1 MANNKVRSMTA
12 FGRAEVNYATG
23 TAVWEMRSV
32 NHRYLE
38 PHFRLPEAARALE
51 PKLREQL
58 RKTLNRGKLEM
69 TLNLR
74 ATSGEAAAIEVN
86 QALVEQLLSAAKQV
100 SPGLGGVGSLPL
112 NPMEILKWPG
122 VIAEPETD
130 AQEQA
135 NAILDGFKQALKQ
148 LVDNREREGAELAGF
163 IEARLVGIN
172 EQVTTVRALLPQILQ
187 NQREK
192 LKTRLEEL
200 LEEIDKDRIE
210 QEIALLAQ
218 KADVDEELDRL
229 DAHITETRRVLKNGG
244 PIGRRLDFL
253 MQEFNREANTLSS
266 KAVVTDTTQAAVELK
281 VLIEQMREQ
290 VQNIE

>member
-1 MANNKVRSMTA
+1 MTA
-12 FGRAEVNYATG
+12 FGRAEVNYSTG

-51 PKLREQL
+51 SKLRETL
-58 RKTLNRGKLEM
+58 RKNLSRGKVEM
-69 TLNLR
+69 TLNLK
-74 ATSGEAAAIEVN
+74 ASSGEVAGIEIN
-86 QALVEQLLSAAKQV
+86 QALVNELVKAAQQV
-100 SPGLGGVGSLPL
+100 ATESQPL
-112 NPMEILKWPG
+112 NPLEVLKWPG

-130 AQEQA
+130 AEEQA
-135 NAILDGFKQALKQ
+135 SAILDGFKQALKQ
-148 LVDNREREGAELAGF
+148 VVENREREGAELAGF
-163 IEARLVGIN
+163 IEARLAGIN

>member
-12 FGRAEVNYATG
+12 FGRAEVNYSTG

-74 ATSGEAAAIEVN
+74 AVSGEAAAIEVN
-86 QALVEQLLSAAKQV
+86 QPLVEQLLAAAKQV
-100 SPGLGGVGSLPL
+100 SPGLGGLDSLPL

-148 LVDNREREGAELAGF
+148 LVENREREGAELAGF
-163 IEARLVGIN
+163 IEARLAGIN
-172 EQVTTVRALLPQILQ
+172 DQVTTVRALLPQILQ

-266 KAVVTDTTQAAVELK
+266 KAIVTDTTQAAVELK

>member
-12 FGRAEVNYATG
+12 FGRAEVTYSTG
-23 TAVWEMRSV
+23 TAVWELRSV

-51 PKLREQL
+51 PKLREVL
-58 RKTLNRGKLEM
+58 RKTLNRGKVELG
-69 TLNLR
+69 LNLKPI
-74 ATSGEAAAIEVN
+74 SGETAAIEVN
-86 QALVEQLLSAAKQV
+86 QALAEQLVKAASQV
-100 SPGLGGVGSLPL
+100 SPAADSLSL
-112 NPMEILKWPG
+112 NPLEILKWPG
-122 VIAEPETD
+122 VIAEPETN
-130 AQEQA
+130 AEEQA
-135 NAILDGFKQALKQ
+135 NAILDSFKQALKQ
-148 LVDNREREGAELAGF
+148 VVDNREREGAELAGF
-163 IEARLVGIN
+163 IEARLESIG
-172 EQVTTVRALLPQILQ
+172 EQVTAVRALLPQILQ

-192 LKTRLEEL
+192 LRTRLEEL

-229 DAHITETRRVLKNGG
+229 EAHITETRRVLKNGG
-244 PIGRRLDFL
+244 AIGRRLDFL

-266 KAVVTDTTQAAVELK
+266 KSVVTDTTQAAVELK

>member
-12 FGRAEVNYATG
+12 FGRAEVNYSTG
-23 TAVWEMRSV
+23 TAIWEMRSV

-51 PKLREQL
+51 PKLRETL
-58 RKTLNRGKLEM
+58 RKTLNRGKVEM
-69 TLNLR
+69 TLTLKPNV
-74 ATSGEAAAIEVN
+74 GEASRLQVN
-86 QALVEQLLSAAKQV
+86 QPLVEELIKAANLVVPAADSLS
-100 SPGLGGVGSLPL
+100 L
-112 NPMEILKWPG
+112 NPLEILKWPG
-122 VIAEPETD
+122 VIAEPATD
-130 AQEQA
+130 TNEQS
-135 NAILDGFKQALKQ
+135 NAIFESFNQALQ
-148 LVDNREREGAELAGF
+148 QVLENREREGAELAGF
-163 IEARLVGIN
+163 IEARIKSIG
-172 EQVTTVRALLPQILQ
+172 EQVTEVRALLPQILE

-192 LKTRLEEL
+192 LRTRLQEL
-200 LEEIDKDRIE
+200 LTEIDRDRIE

-244 PIGRRLDFL
+244 AIGRRLDFL

-266 KAVVTDTTQAAVELK
+266 KSVVTDTTQAAVELK

>member
-1 MANNKVRSMTA
+1 MAKNKVRSMTA
-12 FGRAEVNYATG
+12 FGRAEVNYSTG

-51 PKLREQL
+51 SKLREIL
-58 RKTLNRGKLEM
+58 RKTLNRGKVEM
-69 TLNLR
+69 TLNLK
-74 ATSGEAAAIEVN
+74 ANSGEVAGIEVN
-86 QALVEQLLSAAKQV
+86 QALAEQLVKAAGLVAPASDSLS
-100 SPGLGGVGSLPL
+100 L
-112 NPMEILKWPG
+112 NPLEILKWPG

-130 AQEQA
+130 ADEQA
-135 NAILDGFKQALKQ
+135 KAILDGFKQALEQ
-148 LVDNREREGAELAGF
+148 VVDNREREGAELAGF
-163 IEARLVGIN
+163 IEARLIGIN

-187 NQREK
+187 NQRDK
-192 LKTRLEEL
+192 LKSRLEEL

>member
-12 FGRAEVNYATG
+12 FGRAEVNYSTG

-51 PKLREQL
+51 PKLRELL
-58 RKTLNRGKLEM
+58 RKTLNRGKVEM
-69 TLNLR
+69 TLNLK
-74 ATSGEAAAIEVN
+74 ANSGEVAGIQIN
-86 QALVEQLLSAAKQV
+86 QPLVEELVKAAMQV
-100 SPGLGGVGSLPL
+100 TAESQPL
-112 NPMEILKWPG
+112 NPLEVLKWPG

-130 AQEQA
+130 ADEQA
-135 NAILDGFKQALKQ
+135 SAILDGFQQALTQ
-148 LVDNREREGAELAGF
+148 AVENREREGAELAGF
-163 IEARLVGIN
+163 IEARIKSIS
-172 EQVTTVRALLPQILQ
+172 EQVATVRALLPQILQ

-192 LKTRLEEL
+192 LKTRLQEL

-229 DAHITETRRVLKNGG
+229 DAHITETRRVLKSGG

-266 KAVVTDTTQAAVELK
+266 KSVVTDTTQAAVELK

>member
-12 FGRAEVNYATG
+12 FGRAEVNYSTG
-23 TAVWEMRSV
+23 TAIWEMRSV

-38 PHFRLPEAARALE
+38 PHFRLPEAARAQE

-58 RKTLNRGKLEM
+58 RQTLNRGKLEM
-69 TLNLR
+69 TLTLKPV
-74 ATSGEAAAIEVN
+74 SGQTAAIEVN
-86 QALVEQLLSAAKQV
+86 QALAEQLVKAA
-100 SPGLGGVGSLPL
+100 SLVAPASDSLAL
-112 NPMEILKWPG
+112 NPLEILKWPG

-130 AQEQA
+130 ADEQA
-135 NAILDGFKQALKQ
+135 NAILDGFKQALQ
-148 LVDNREREGAELAGF
+148 QVVDNREREGAELAGF
-163 IEARLVGIN
+163 IEARIKGIS
-172 EQVTTVRALLPQILQ
+172 EQVGQVRALLPQILE

-192 LKTRLEEL
+192 LRTRLAEL
-200 LEEIDKDRIE
+200 LEEVDKDRIE
-210 QEIALLAQ
+210 QEIAVLAQ

-229 DAHITETRRVLKNGG
+229 DAHVNEARRVLKNGG
-244 PIGRRLDFL
+244 AIGRRLDFL

-266 KAVVTDTTQAAVELK
+266 KSVVTDTTQAAVELK

>member
-51 PKLREQL
+51 PKLREVL
-58 RKTLNRGKLEM
+58 RKALNRGKVEM
-69 TLNLR
+69 TLNLK
-74 ATSGEAAAIEVN
+74 ANSGEVAGIEVN
-86 QALVEQLLSAAKQV
+86 QALAEQLVKAASLVAPASDSLS
-100 SPGLGGVGSLPL
+100 L
-112 NPMEILKWPG
+112 NPLEILKWPG

-130 AQEQA
+130 AEEQA

-148 LVDNREREGAELAGF
+148 VVDNREREGAELAGF
-163 IEARLVGIN
+163 IEARLTGIN
-172 EQVTTVRALLPQILQ
+172 EQVTAVRALLPQILQ

-192 LKTRLEEL
+192 LRTRLEEL

-266 KAVVTDTTQAAVELK
+266 KSVVTDTTQAAVELK

>member
-12 FGRAEVNYATG
+12 FGRAEVTYSTG
-23 TAVWEMRSV
+23 TAVWELRSV

-51 PKLREQL
+51 PKLREVL
-58 RKTLNRGKLEM
+58 RKTLNRGKVELG
-69 TLNLR
+69 LNLKPI
-74 ATSGEAAAIEVN
+74 SGETAAIEVN
-86 QALVEQLLSAAKQV
+86 QALAEQLVKAANQV
-100 SPGLGGVGSLPL
+100 SPAADSLSL
-112 NPMEILKWPG
+112 NPLEILKWPG
-122 VIAEPETD
+122 VIAEPETN
-130 AQEQA
+130 AEEQA
-135 NAILDGFKQALKQ
+135 NAILDSFKQALKQ
-148 LVDNREREGAELAGF
+148 VVDNREREGAELAGF
-163 IEARLVGIN
+163 IEARLASIG

-192 LKTRLEEL
+192 LRTRLEEL

-229 DAHITETRRVLKNGG
+229 EAHITETRRVLKNGG
-244 PIGRRLDFL
+244 AIGRRLDFL

-266 KAVVTDTTQAAVELK
+266 KSVVTDTTQAAVELK

-290 VQNIE
+290 IQNIE

>member
-1 MANNKVRSMTA
+1 MANDKVRSMTA
-12 FGRAEVNYATG
+12 FGRAEVNYSTG

-51 PKLREQL
+51 PKLRELL
-58 RKTLNRGKLEM
+58 RKNLNRGKVEM
-69 TLNLR
+69 TLNLK
-74 ATSGEAAAIEVN
+74 ANSGEVTGLQIN
-86 QALVEQLLSAAKQV
+86 QALVEELVRAAMQV
-100 SPGLGGVGSLPL
+100 TPESQPL
-112 NPMEILKWPG
+112 NPLEVLKWPG

-130 AQEQA
+130 TAEQA
-135 NAILDGFKQALKQ
+135 RAILDGFQQALTQ
-148 LVDNREREGAELAGF
+148 VVDNREREGAELAGF
-163 IEARLVGIN
+163 IEARIKGIG
-172 EQVTTVRALLPQILQ
+172 EQVAKVRALLPQILQ

-192 LKTRLEEL
+192 LKTRLQEL

>member
-12 FGRAEVNYATG
+12 FGRAEVNYSTG

-38 PHFRLPEAARALE
+38 PHFRLPEAGRALE
-51 PKLREQL
+51 PKLRELL
-58 RKTLNRGKLEM
+58 RKTLNRGKVEM
-69 TLNLR
+69 TLNLK
-74 ATSGEAAAIEVN
+74 ANSGEVTGIKVN
-86 QALVEQLLSAAKQV
+86 QALAQELLNAAAQV
-100 SPGLGGVGSLPL
+100 APQSQPVNPL
-112 NPMEILKWPG
+112 EILKWPG

-130 AQEQA
+130 AEEQA
-135 NAILDGFKQALKQ
+135 KAILDGFRQALAQ
-148 LVDNREREGAELAGF
+148 VVDNREREGAELAGF
-163 IEARLVGIN
+163 IEARIKGID
-172 EQVTTVRALLPQILQ
+172 EQVATVRALLPQILQ
-187 NQREK
+187 NQRDK
-192 LKTRLEEL
+192 LRGRLEEL
-200 LEEIDKDRIE
+200 LEEIDRDRIE
-210 QEIALLAQ
+210 QEIAILAQ

>member
-12 FGRAEVNYATG
+12 FGRAEVNYSSG

-51 PKLREQL
+51 PKLREVL
-58 RKTLNRGKLEM
+58 RKSLNRGKVEM
-69 TLNLR
+69 TLNLK
-74 ATSGEAAAIEVN
+74 TNSGEVAAIEVN
-86 QALVEQLLSAAKQV
+86 QALAEQLVKAAELVAPASDSLS
-100 SPGLGGVGSLPL
+100 L
-112 NPMEILKWPG
+112 NPLEILKWPG

-130 AQEQA
+130 ADEQA
-135 NAILDGFKQALKQ
+135 NAILEGFKQALTQ
-148 LVDNREREGAELAGF
+148 VADNREREGAELAGF
-163 IEARLVGIN
+163 IEARIKGIS

-210 QEIALLAQ
+210 QEIAILAQ

>member
-12 FGRAEVNYATG
+12 FGRAEVNYSTG
-23 TAVWEMRSV
+23 TAVWEIRSV

-51 PKLREQL
+51 PKLRELL
-58 RKTLNRGKLEM
+58 RQTINRGKVEM
-69 TLNLR
+69 TLNLK
-74 ATSGEAAAIEVN
+74 ASSGEVAGLQIN
-86 QALVEQLLSAAKQV
+86 QALVEELVRAAKQV
-100 SPGLGGVGSLPL
+100 APESPPL
-112 NPMEILKWPG
+112 NPLEVLKWPG
-122 VIAEPETD
+122 VIAEPETNAD
-130 AQEQA
+130 EQA
-135 NAILDGFKQALKQ
+135 RAILDGFQQALAQ
-148 LVDNREREGAELAGF
+148 VVENREREGAELAGF
-163 IEARLVGIN
+163 IEARIKGIS

-192 LKTRLEEL
+192 LKARLEEL

-244 PIGRRLDFL
+244 AIGRRLDFL

>member
-23 TAVWEMRSV
+23 NAVWEMRSV

-38 PHFRLPEAARALE
+38 PHFRLPEAARSQE
-51 PKLREQL
+51 SKLRELL
-58 RKTLNRGKLEM
+58 RKTLNRGKVEM
-69 TLNLR
+69 SLTLKPN
-74 ATSGEAAAIEVN
+74 SGEVTGLQVN
-86 QALVEQLLSAAKQV
+86 QALVEELLKAANKV
-100 SPGLGGVGSLPL
+100 APATDSLSL
-112 NPMEILKWPG
+112 NPLEILKWPG

-130 AQEQA
+130 ADEQA
-135 NAILDGFKQALKQ
+135 QAILDGFKTALQ
-148 LVDNREREGAELAGF
+148 QVLENREREGAELAGF
-163 IEARLVGIN
+163 IEARLVGIG
-172 EQVTTVRALLPQILQ
+172 EQVAQVRKLLPQILEG
-187 NQREK
+187 QREK
-192 LKTRLEEL
+192 LRTRLSEL

-229 DAHITETRRVLKNGG
+229 EAHITETRRVLKNGG

-266 KAVVTDTTQAAVELK
+266 KSVVTDTTQAAVELK

>member
-1 MANNKVRSMTA
+1 MANDKVRSMTA
-12 FGRAEVNYATG
+12 FGRAEVNYSTG

-51 PKLREQL
+51 PKLRELL
-58 RKTLNRGKLEM
+58 RKNLNRGKVEM
-69 TLNLR
+69 TLNLK
-74 ATSGEAAAIEVN
+74 ANSGEVTGLQIN
-86 QALVEQLLSAAKQV
+86 QALVEELVRAAMQV
-100 SPGLGGVGSLPL
+100 TPESQPL
-112 NPMEILKWPG
+112 NPLEVLKWPG

-130 AQEQA
+130 TAEQA
-135 NAILDGFKQALKQ
+135 RAILDGFQQALAQ
-148 LVDNREREGAELAGF
+148 VVDNREREGAELAGF
-163 IEARLVGIN
+163 IEARIKGIG
-172 EQVTTVRALLPQILQ
+172 EQVAKVRALLPQILQ

-192 LKTRLEEL
+192 LKTRLQEL

>member
-51 PKLREQL
+51 PKLREIL
-58 RKTLNRGKLEM
+58 RKTLNRGKVEM
-69 TLNLR
+69 TLNLK
-74 ATSGEAAAIEVN
+74 ASSGEVAGIEIN
-86 QALVEQLLSAAKQV
+86 QALVDELVKAAKQV
-100 SPGLGGVGSLPL
+100 APDSQPL
-112 NPMEILKWPG
+112 NPLEVLKWPG

-130 AQEQA
+130 AEEQA
-135 NAILDGFKQALKQ
+135 NAVLEGFKQALQ
-148 LVDNREREGAELAGF
+148 QVVDNREREGAELAGF
-163 IEARLVGIN
+163 IEARIKGIG
-172 EQVTTVRALLPQILQ
+172 EQVSTVRALLPEILQ

-192 LKTRLEEL
+192 LRSRLEEL

>member
-12 FGRAEVNYATG
+12 FGRAEVNYSTG
-23 TAVWEMRSV
+23 TAIWEMRSV

-51 PKLREQL
+51 SKMREVL
-58 RKTLNRGKLEM
+58 RKTLNRGKVEM
-69 TLNLR
+69 TLNLK
-74 ATSGEAAAIEVN
+74 ANSGEVAGIQVN
-86 QALVEQLLSAAKQV
+86 QALAEELVKAASLVAPASDSLS
-100 SPGLGGVGSLPL
+100 L
-112 NPMEILKWPG
+112 NPLEILKWPG
-122 VIAEPETD
+122 VIAEPQTD
-130 AQEQA
+130 AEEQA
-135 NAILDGFKQALKQ
+135 GAILDGFKQALKQ
-148 LVDNREREGAELAGF
+148 VVDNREREGAELAGF
-163 IEARLVGIN
+163 IEARIKGIG

-192 LKTRLEEL
+192 LKSRLEEL

-210 QEIALLAQ
+210 QEIAILAQ

>member
-1 MANNKVRSMTA
+1 MANNTVRSMTA
-12 FGRAEVNYATG
+12 FGRAEVNYSTG

-51 PKLREQL
+51 PKLRELL
-58 RKTLNRGKLEM
+58 RKTLNRGKVEM
-69 TLNLR
+69 TLNLK
-74 ATSGEAAAIEVN
+74 ANSGEVAGLQIN
-86 QALVEQLLSAAKQV
+86 QALVDELVRAAQQV
-100 SPGLGGVGSLPL
+100 APESQPL
-112 NPMEILKWPG
+112 NPLEVLKWPG
-122 VIAEPETD
+122 VIAEPETN
-130 AQEQA
+130 AEEQA
-135 NAILDGFKQALKQ
+135 SAILEGFQQALSQ
-148 LVDNREREGAELAGF
+148 VVENREREGAELAGF
-163 IEARLVGIN
+163 IETRIKGIS
-172 EQVTTVRALLPQILQ
+172 EQVTHVRALLPQILQ

-192 LKTRLEEL
+192 LKTRLQEL